1 MKFLILRFSSI
12 GDIVLTTPVIRAL
25 ANAGHE
31 VHFVTKDK
39 FKMVLENNPNINK
52 LFTFKNEI
60 TEIDNQLKSENYD
73 YIIDLHHNLRTKRLI
88 AKLRKPVRSFNKLNY
103 EKWLRVYL
111 RMDILPPVHIVD
123 RYMDTLSQFDLK
135 YDGKGL
141 DYYISNEDDIFF
153 LQLGLDKSEDYSV
166 FVVGGAHFTKQIP
179 KDIFV
184 NIANKSNSKIV
195 LVGGNDD
202 IIKAEEIKKEL
213 GDNCIDLCGQLS
225 LNQSAAVVKYARNI
239 ITADT
244 GLMHI
249 AAAFDRNIIALWG
262 NTIPEFGM
270 TALLPNDSN
279 SIVYNAEV
287 KGLRCRPCSKIGFN
301 KCPKKHF
308 NCMLQQDVEGIS
320 LALK

>member
-25 ANAGHE
+25 ANAEHE
-31 VHFVTKDK
+31 LHFVTKDK
-39 FKMVLENNPNINK
+39 FKMVLENNSNIDK

-60 TEIDNQLKSENYD
+60 TEIDEELKHEQYD
-73 YIIDLHHNLRTKRLI
+73 YIIDLHNNLRTKRLI

-123 RYMDTLSQFDLK
+123 RYMDTLSLFNIK
-135 YDGKGL
+135 YDGLGL
-141 DYYISNEDDIFF
+141 DYFITNKDESVF
-153 LQLGLDKSEDYSV
+153 LEVNLSKSESYNV

-179 KDIFV
+179 IDTFIS
-184 NIANKSNSKIV
+184 IGEQSDEKIV
-195 LVGGNDD
+195 LLGGPDD
-202 IIKAEEIKKEL
+202 VSKAEQIKSAL
-213 GDNCIDLCGQLS
+213 GENCVNLCGVLT
-225 LNQSAAVVKYARNI
+225 LNQSAGVVKYAKNV

-249 AAAFDRNIIALWG
+249 AAAFNVNIIALWG

-270 TALLPNDSN
+270 YALLPEGSK
-279 SIVYNAEV
+279 SKVYNFEV
-287 KGLRCRPCSKIGFN
+287 KGLKCRPCSKIGYD

-308 NCMLQQDVEGIS
+308 KCMLEQDIDKIIS
-320 LALK
+320 VL